1 MNRSQIREQVFKL
14 LFRVEF
20 NKAED
25 MPEQVQLFMEAPTLD
40 KDVDDSDFE
49 DYDMENYDFKHNLL
63 NLNITYKA
71 CSSRLGATSN
81 LNNHSVNET
90 KKDSNPNTESIE
102 HAKKAKSVLKS
113 INLPSENQSNYDKNI
128 SGNNNEKSNNE
139 ENKQGNNYLTIISII
154 LVLILV
160 IIACK
165 KLY

>member
-1 MNRSQIREQVFKL
+1 DDDSDLE
-14 LFRVEF
+14 
-20 NKAED
+20 
-25 MPEQVQLFMEAPTLD
+25 
-40 KDVDDSDFE
+40 DVDDSDFE

>member
-1 MNRSQIREQVFKL
+1 MKQ
-14 LFRVEF
+14 
-20 NKAED
+20 
-25 MPEQVQLFMEAPTLD
+25 
-40 KDVDDSDFE
+40 
-49 DYDMENYDFKHNLL
+49 
-63 NLNITYKA
+63 
-71 CSSRLGATSN
+71 
-81 LNNHSVNET
+81 